1 MTITCPKCGKSVSS
15 DYQFCP
21 YCGGSLAT
29 GGGFNNGN
37 NGGFGGQTNQGNTG
51 FPPPPSFD
59 QNGNPRTQQQQQQ
72 QGQQGSWPF
81 PNLNPGG
88 NTGTG
93 GNILRNNAG
102 CLAIIGSFIIP
113 LIGVVLYFVYRR
125 KNNMQAARKVLYAAI
140 AGVAFNLLINV
151 VGHGSQYSYFHNL
164 MGN

>member
-21 YCGGSLAT
+21 YCGGSLA
-29 GGGFNNGN
+29 GGGSFNTGN
-37 NGGFGGQTNQGNTG
+37 NGGFGGQTNSGNTG
-51 FPPPPSFD
+51 FPPQPDFD
-59 QNGNPRTQQQQQQ
+59 RNGNARTQQQQQ

-88 NTGTG
+88 NSGTG
-93 GNILRNNAG
+93 GSILRNNAG

-113 LIGVVLYFVYRR
+113 LIGVILYFVYRR
-125 KNNMQAARKVLYAAI
+125 KNNMQAAKKVLYAAI
-140 AGVAFNLLINV
+140 AGVAFNLLINF

-164 MGN
+164 MGY

>member
-72 QGQQGSWPF
+72 GQQGSWPF

-88 NTGTG
+88 NSGTG

-125 KNNMQAARKVLYAAI
+125 KNNMQAAKKVLYAAI

>member
-21 YCGGSLAT
+21 YCGGSLA
-29 GGGFNNGN
+29 GNGNFN
-37 NGGFGGQTNQGNTG
+37 NGGFG
-51 FPPPPSFD
+51 FPPQPDFD
-59 QNGNPRTQQQQQQ
+59 RNGNARTQQQQQ

-81 PNLNPGG
+81 PNINPGG
-88 NTGTG
+88 NG
-93 GNILRNNAG
+93 GNAGSILRNNAG

-125 KNNMQAARKVLYAAI
+125 KNNMQAAKKVLYAAI
-140 AGVAFNLLINV
+140 AGVAFNLLINF

-164 MGN
+164 MGY

>member
-72 QGQQGSWPF
+72 GQQGSWPF

-88 NTGTG
+88 NSGTG

-140 AGVAFNLLINV
+140 AGVAFNLLVNV
-151 VGHGSQYSYFHNL
+151 VGSK
-164 MGN
+164 

>member
-21 YCGGSLAT
+21 YCGGSLA
-29 GGGFNNGN
+29 GNGNFN

-59 QNGNPRTQQQQQQ
+59 QNGNPRTQQQQQ
-72 QGQQGSWPF
+72 GQQGSWPF
-81 PNLNPGG
+81 PNLNPSGNNGTQGG
-88 NTGTG
+88 S
-93 GNILRNNAG
+93 ILRNNAG

>member
-72 QGQQGSWPF
+72 GQQGSWPF

-125 KNNMQAARKVLYAAI
+125 KNNMQAAKKVLYAAI